1 MKHEPKNMMTTEQFD
16 LWLKKAPTGDS
27 VVYYKGSLAPD
38 CCKLDAYDK
47 RKLREHVMNV
57 YGTWNVMHEACTI
70 KSNNII
76 DLYQKMIDKGEAK
89 ISNDDKTKNR
99 PAVFEYIAVKL

>member
-1 MKHEPKNMMTTEQFD
+1 MKHEPTTVTIEQFD
-16 LWLKKAPTGDS
+16 AWLKKSRSGDRI
-27 VVYYKGSLAPD
+27 VYYKGSLAPD
-38 CCKLDAYDK
+38 CCKLEAYEK
-47 RKLREHVMNV
+47 RKLREHVMSI

-76 DLYQKMIDKGEAK
+76 DLYQKMIDKGETK
-89 ISNDDKTKNR
+89 ILSDGKTKNR

>member
-1 MKHEPKNMMTTEQFD
+1 
-16 LWLKKAPTGDS
+16 
-27 VVYYKGSLAPD
+27 
-38 CCKLDAYDK
+38 
-47 RKLREHVMNV
+47 MNV

-76 DLYQKMIDKGEAK
+76 DLYQKMIDRGEAK
-89 ISNDDKTKNR
+89 ISNDERTKNR